1 MTSSIVL
8 VLLKTSVALLVF
20 GVGLAAPPGDTLY
33 LVRNGRLFVRTLLS
47 MHVIM
52 PLAAVWLCT
61 KLALNPA
68 ISIALIA
75 LAISP
80 VPPFLPGKAAKA
92 GGDASYTVGLVI
104 TTALLS
110 VLIVPVSLSILGGFF
125 HLPGNTP
132 VRMVIA
138 IVAETIL
145 LPMGL
150 GLAIAHFV
158 PRAARA
164 GKPLTNIATIL
175 LLVALL
181 PIVFRSW
188 PIFRLLIGNGTL
200 FAIVMLTGLG
210 LAIGHLLGG
219 PVPEHRTVLALAT
232 STRHPAVAIVIG
244 TTDFPGNGLIIGAV
258 LLSLL
263 VSAIACAPYVAWSHR
278 RARERHRVPDTAAP
292 GGLPA
297 GGFHLGPSRS
307 KEP

>member
-1 MTSSIVL
+1 V
-8 VLLKTSVALLVF
+8 
-20 GVGLAAPPGDTLY
+20 
-33 LVRNGRLFVRTLLS
+33 
-47 MHVIM
+47 
-52 PLAAVWLCT
+52 AAVWLCT

-80 VPPFLPGKAAKA
+80 VPPFLPGKVAKA
-92 GGDASYTVGLVI
+92 GGDASYTLGLVI

-110 VLIVPVSLSILGGFF
+110 VVIVPASLSILGGFF
-125 HLPGNTP
+125 HLPGETP
-132 VRMVIA
+132 IRMVIA
-138 IVAETIL
+138 VVAETIL

-158 PRAARA
+158 PRATRA
-164 GKPLTNIATIL
+164 GKPLANIATIL

-188 PIFRLLIGNGTL
+188 PIFRVLIGNGTL

-232 STRHPAVAIVIG
+232 SSRHPAVAIIIG

-263 VSAIACAPYVAWSHR
+263 VSAIASAPYVAWSRR
-278 RARERHRVPDTAAP
+278 RARERQRVPDTAAP
-292 GGLPA
+292 GALPA
-297 GGFHLGPSRS
+297 AGFHLGPSRN